1 MNFPGLCRVFNL
13 IHRKG
18 ALSLRNVDVFGKR
31 DSLCFYTRYRCSA
44 VVSAPV
50 DSLALFQVLT
60 ERIHKI
66 LVLLFFFKYVL
77 RKKNFSA
84 SDDERFV
91 QNAVLLCDV
100 ALGKFVSFL
109 PFLHFLSHPSFC

>member
-66 LVLLFFFKYVL
+66 LVLLFLLIYVL

-109 PFLHFLSHPSFC
+109 PFFHFLSHPSFC